1 MKLVSF
7 ENNYSETIAEFED
20 EDKDLVIRTFID
32 GFPEKEE
39 DDELYAEVIAT
50 VSTTIHGVTIV
61 DWHDNAYRLNETVKA
76 LIKDSIKYNEK
87 FLEKYKQILEKSD
100 VYDTIYK
107 QAEDMK
113 TYGAIKNDKQIM
125 DLIDILLHAIDERRT
140 E

>member
-50 VSTTIHGVTIV
+50 VSTTIHGVTLV
-61 DWHDNAYRLNETVKA
+61 DWHDNAYRLNETVKS
-76 LIKDSIKYNEK
+76 LIKESIKYNEK

-100 VYDTIYK
+100 VYDTIYR

-125 DLIDILLHAIDERRT
+125 DLIDLLLHAIDERRT